1 MDRQKQFLENV
12 SGKLVLGYGYDE
24 RYAKIL
30 EQYGAAGWIQIWTSG
45 EDVIHEDTVSPVWGT
60 PDMDSSLFQLKMPVV
75 AISGPKGEYL
85 IQKLENAR
93 KNGQIL
99 YADLD
104 SQVDTGVRSVQLP
117 IADIPGRKKDFVLL
131 SCHYDTWY
139 RGAFDNCT
147 ANALALELVRYFQDR
162 KEQLPIL

>member
-1 MDRQKQFLENV
+1 M
-12 SGKLVLGYGYDE
+12 LGYGYDE

-117 IADIPGRKKDFVLL
+117 IADIPGRKRILSCFPAIMIPGTEVLL
-131 SCHYDTWY
+131 TTVLPMHWLWNLSDIS
-139 RGAFDNCT
+139 RIGRNS
-147 ANALALELVRYFQDR
+147 
-162 KEQLPIL
+162 LPIL

>member
-75 AISGPKGEYL
+75 AISGPTGEYL

-104 SQVDTGVRSVQLP
+104 SRRYGSTQRAASHSRYSRQKKRILSCFP
-117 IADIPGRKKDFVLL
+117 AIMIPGTEVLL
-131 SCHYDTWY
+131 TTVLPMHWLWNLPNISKIG
-139 RGAFDNCT
+139 RNS
-147 ANALALELVRYFQDR
+147 
-162 KEQLPIL
+162 LPIL